1 MDANQKP
8 AWRRVGEGRPIPGQS
23 YKVLVPGEGGDAPFQ
38 EYAQYDTEWWCDSLG
53 RAVEPMFWLDYVEPG
68 LPDEWNQL
76 VAAYYE

>member
-53 RAVEPMFWLDYVEPG
+53 RAGICTQGKGIPLLRRAGNRPFFI
-68 LPDEWNQL
+68 
-76 VAAYYE
+76 